1 MAIYGYIRVSSLDQ
15 NEDRQLI
22 AMKDAGVPQEHL
34 YIDKQ
39 SGKDFERP
47 AYKRLIKRLRKNDV
61 LFVVS
66 LDRLGRNYAEMLE
79 QWRIITK
86 KKRADIV
93 VMDLPLLDTRLHKD
107 LVGTLIRDIVLQ
119 LFSYVAQQE
128 REHIHIRQA
137 QGIAAA
143 KARGVK
149 FGRPVK
155 TMPPEFVDS
164 VKRWRKGEIKMEEIL
179 KTYQISPATFYR
191 RMSELEL
198 LKKL

>member
-1 MAIYGYIRVSSLDQ
+1 MAIFGYVRVSSVDQ
-15 NEDRQLI
+15 NEDRQLL
-22 AMKDAGVPQEHL
+22 AMKEAGIPKDHL

-39 SGKDFERP
+39 SGKDFDRP
-47 AYKRLIKRLRKNDV
+47 AYKKLIKRLRKNDV
-61 LFVVS
+61 LYVVS
-66 LDRLGRNYAEMLE
+66 LDRLGRNYSEMLE
-79 QWRIITK
+79 QWQIITK
-86 KKRADIV
+86 KKQADVV

-128 REHIHIRQA
+128 REHIHTRQA

-155 TMPPEFVDS
+155 KMPPEFVDS

-179 KTYQISPATFYR
+179 RTYQISPATFYR
-191 RMSELEL
+191 RMSELEIM
-198 LKKL
+198 KKL